1 MNQTDLFEAI
11 KNTLNVFEKQF
22 FRYDKDGKIY
32 ELENVSLTTADLS
45 EMITIKYLFKETKKE
60 YAIEKNNLNENSLG
74 IIINC
79 IEYEA
84 DQEYIFDHDKKY
96 IIRCAKVTKS
106 IDRLN
111 PSFATRVFLGGS
123 FANDTDNNNAFIEID
138 VTLIHI

>member
-22 FRYDKDGKIY
+22 FRYDKDEKIY
-32 ELENVSLTTADLS
+32 ELENVSLTPADLS

-60 YAIEKNNLNENSLG
+60 YAIEKNNLDEKSLG

-79 IEYEA
+79 IEYGV

-96 IIRCAKVTKS
+96 IIKFAKVAKS
-106 IDRLN
+106 IDRIN
-111 PSFATRVFLGGS
+111 PSFVSRAFLGGS
-123 FANDTDNNNAFIEID
+123 FANDANNNAFIEID
-138 VTLIHI
+138 ISLIHI